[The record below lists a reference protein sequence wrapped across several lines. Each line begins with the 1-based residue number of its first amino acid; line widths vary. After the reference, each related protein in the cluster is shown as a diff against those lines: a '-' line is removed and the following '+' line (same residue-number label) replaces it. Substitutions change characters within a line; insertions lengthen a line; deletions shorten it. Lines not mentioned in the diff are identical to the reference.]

1 MSHKTVI
8 CFAIWTSFWSALFN
22 HFYTVYFGSFGVPW
36 IMFVCMA
43 IYFGMGGA
51 PKQVPGMI
59 LSAFCGLAW
68 GQFDFILINFFGS
81 TCHMSAEMASF
92 VAILVG
98 TAITMYIHIK
108 LLGATPLGFM
118 PFIFAGVCLTFSQGG
133 SNVAGLAFTLFV
145 GIILAMI
152 CGLGLTRHNHG
163 VLMEH
168 KPV

>member
-43 IYFGMGGA
+43 IFFGMNGT

-68 GQFDFILINFFGS
+68 GQFDFIPVSYTHLDVYKRQPWNSFPVFPVRLYHRFHRQPS
-81 TCHMSAEMASF
+81 TD
-92 VAILVG
+92 
-98 TAITMYIHIK
+98 
-108 LLGATPLGFM
+108 
-118 PFIFAGVCLTFSQGG
+118 Q
-133 SNVAGLAFTLFV
+133 TLYDQ
-145 GIILAMI
+145 
-152 CGLGLTRHNHG
+152 
-163 VLMEH
+163 
-168 KPV
+168 

>member
-43 IYFGMGGA
+43 IFFGMNGT

-92 VAILVG
+92 MAILVG
-98 TAITMYIHIK
+98 TAITWIHAIY
-108 LLGATPLGFM
+108 LCR
-118 PFIFAGVCLTFSQGG
+118 CLPD
-133 SNVAGLAFTLFV
+133 
-145 GIILAMI
+145 ILSGRRQRCRTCLHII
-152 CGLGLTRHNHG
+152 CGHHSGDDLWSRTDIL
-163 VLMEH
+163 LKEI
-168 KPV
+168 

>member
-43 IYFGMGGA
+43 IFFGMNGT

-68 GQFDFILINFFGS
+68 EQFDFILINFFGG
-81 TCHMSAEMASF
+81 TCHMSLRWQALWPSAVQPSPCTF
-92 VAILVG
+92 ISNCLVQ
-98 TAITMYIHIK
+98 HR
-108 LLGATPLGFM
+108 
-118 PFIFAGVCLTFSQGG
+118 
-133 SNVAGLAFTLFV
+133 LALCR
-145 GIILAMI
+145 LS
-152 CGLGLTRHNHG
+152 L
-163 VLMEH
+163 
-168 KPV
+168 PVSA

>member
-43 IYFGMGGA
+43 IFFGMNGT

-68 GQFDFILINFFGS
+68 GQFDFILI
-81 TCHMSAEMASF
+81 
-92 VAILVG
+92 
-98 TAITMYIHIK
+98 
-108 LLGATPLGFM
+108 
-118 PFIFAGVCLTFSQGG
+118 
-133 SNVAGLAFTLFV
+133 
-145 GIILAMI
+145 
-152 CGLGLTRHNHG
+152 
-163 VLMEH
+163 
-168 KPV
+168 

>member
-43 IYFGMGGA
+43 IYFGMGGT

-68 GQFDFILINFFGS
+68 GQFDFILINFFGG
-81 TCHMSAEMASF
+81 TCHMSA
-92 VAILVG
+92 
-98 TAITMYIHIK
+98 
-108 LLGATPLGFM
+108 
-118 PFIFAGVCLTFSQGG
+118 
-133 SNVAGLAFTLFV
+133 
-145 GIILAMI
+145 
-152 CGLGLTRHNHG
+152 
-163 VLMEH
+163 
-168 KPV
+168 

>member
-1 MSHKTVI
+1 MNTHAYTPMHIQNLINRTAMEANILPLNCYTIIITIIYRRFFMSHKTVI

-98 TAITMYIHIK
+98 TCTS
-108 LLGATPLGFM
+108 T
-118 PFIFAGVCLTFSQGG
+118 
-133 SNVAGLAFTLFV
+133 SNCWVQHRLALCR
-145 GIILAMI
+145 LS
-152 CGLGLTRHNHG
+152 L
-163 VLMEH
+163 
-168 KPV
+168 PVSA

>member
-43 IYFGMGGA
+43 IFFGMNGT

-68 GQFDFILINFFGS
+68 GQFDFILINFFGG

-92 VAILVG
+92 MAILVG

-108 LLGATPLGFM
+108 LLGATPFGFM
-118 PFIFAGVCLTFSQGG
+118 PFIFAGLPDILTGRRQRGRTCLHIICRYHPSDD
-133 SNVAGLAFTLFV
+133 LWIFTD
-145 GIILAMI
+145 ILYKKI
-152 CGLGLTRHNHG
+152 
-163 VLMEH
+163 
-168 KPV
+168 

>member
-43 IYFGMGGA
+43 IYFGMGGT

-68 GQFDFILINFFGS
+68 GQFDFILINFFGG

-92 VAILVG
+92 MAILVG
-98 TAITMYIHIK
+98 TPSPCT
-108 LLGATPLGFM
+108 
-118 PFIFAGVCLTFSQGG
+118 FISNCLVQHRLALCRLSLPVSADTFSQGG
-133 SNVAGLAFTLFV
+133 SIAGGTCLH
-145 GIILAMI
+145 II
-152 CGLGLTRHNHG
+152 CGYHPGDDLWSRADL
-163 VLMEH
+163 LF
-168 KPV
+168 